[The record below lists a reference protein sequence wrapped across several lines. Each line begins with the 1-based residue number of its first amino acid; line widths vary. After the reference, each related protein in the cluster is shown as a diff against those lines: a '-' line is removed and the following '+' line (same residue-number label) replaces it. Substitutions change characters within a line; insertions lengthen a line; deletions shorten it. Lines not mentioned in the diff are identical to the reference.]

1 MRTSLKNV
9 GLAAVVALAVVGSVG
24 AAYGGG
30 GGVFGPGGN
39 SGFFGGLALGGAA
52 GGPYYAEY
60 YGDGDSNAGYYGY
73 GGGYNGGGGGYYS
86 GGDGSDC
93 YRRVWI
99 DGGGYRRVRRVCY

>member
-9 GLAAVVALAVVGSVG
+9 GLAAVVALAVVGSAG
-24 AAYGGG
+24 AAYGRGG

-39 SGFFGGLALGGAA
+39 PGLFSGLANRDSA
-52 GGPYYAEY
+52 GGPYAAY
-60 YGDGDSNAGYYGY
+60 YDDRYSNAGYYGY

-86 GGDGSDC
+86 GGYGGDC

-99 DGGGYRRVRRVCY
+99 DRWGNQRFRRVCD